1 MNVIISIELEARS
14 CLLCFVKAQYK
25 SLSTSYCWHSAHCL
39 CKVFWGSSTKLD
51 IEILKW
57 MKNYFI
63 QHYEIANSHQ
73 RIVAYMHNL
82 IRYRLCM
89 HTLQAL
95 GWTSFCT
102 TWLPLQRNG
111 ISSPAKFCCC
121 LSDRTFHILGNSSV
135 QEWEARSE
143 LAWDSWHTA
152 ARKETVLVSWHRSKN
167 LECRANSCCT
177 VCCERNKGWNILSS
191 WKPYR

>member
-1 MNVIISIELEARS
+1 
-14 CLLCFVKAQYK
+14 
-25 SLSTSYCWHSAHCL
+25 
-39 CKVFWGSSTKLD
+39 
-51 IEILKW
+51 
-57 MKNYFI
+57 
-63 QHYEIANSHQ
+63 
-73 RIVAYMHNL
+73 
-82 IRYRLCM
+82 M

-177 VCCERNKGWNILSS
+177 VCCENKTGWKVIRAVKRRGFALRGGIGHKFSS
-191 WKPYR
+191 MKEIYHMKVINKHDWVVSHADNKIFVSPNSCPS

>member
-1 MNVIISIELEARS
+1 MFLRVLRKTWYWNFKVNEKLLNPTLSNCKFSSADS
-14 CLLCFVKAQYK
+14 CI
-25 SLSTSYCWHSAHCL
+25 HAH
-39 CKVFWGSSTKLD
+39 
-51 IEILKW
+51 INLK
-57 MKNYFI
+57 
-63 QHYEIANSHQ
+63 
-73 RIVAYMHNL
+73 
-82 IRYRLCM
+82 RYRLWM
-89 HTLQAL
+89 QTLQAL

-152 ARKETVLVSWHRSKN
+152 ARKETVLVSWHMSKN

-177 VCCERNKGWNILSS
+177 VCCENKTGWKVIRAVKRRGFGLQGEIGHKFSS
-191 WKPYR
+191 MKEIYHKKVINKHD